1 MPEAIV
7 FFPQHCVASNGFDR
21 AVIDLVDASESALV
35 LKSAFFDDALA
46 GDVFFPGADHHDIE
60 AHVFEAVCDDALCS
74 FGHETAAPE
83 LFSERI
89 SQFQASHAGAQ
100 SVFGQ
105 SDTADD
111 PAASLLDNSPHAT
124 FAKNGFDDFS

>member
-7 FFPQHCVASNGFDR
+7 FFPQHCVTANGFDR
-21 AVIDLVDASESALV
+21 AVIDLVDASKSALV

-60 AHVFEAVCDDALCS
+60 QAYSNPYAMTRF
-74 FGHETAAPE
+74 AA
-83 LFSERI
+83 
-89 SQFQASHAGAQ
+89 
-100 SVFGQ
+100 SVMRPWLQNSSAREYPSSRLRTPGRSLLFGQ